1 MLREQWIRFFDEI
14 VDYCEKGA
22 VRKDCLCDM
31 NRSFFCIFNFI
42 EVEIGSV
49 EVSVVSNVIF
59 PFAFFYAL
67 FFGVNLIRVEVTV
80 GVE

>member
-1 MLREQWIRFFDEI
+1 MHCILCFLDEI

-22 VRKDCLCDM
+22 VRKEFLCDM

-42 EVEIGSV
+42 EVELGSV
-49 EVSVVSNVIF
+49 EVFVVSNVIF
-59 PFAFFYAL
+59 QIAFFYAF
-67 FFGVNLIRVEVTV
+67 FFGVNRVRVEVKV